1 MRFTEVPSPAYFNS
15 GFLQAR
21 NTILN
26 EASASKYLDAN
37 NAQAFTANDPI
48 NSISMIIGGKT
59 AIHPAG
65 QLVTPR
71 NGADAIAY
79 CYMLRQPHT
88 ATSRMATTSVSRTA
102 QPHTHIMFPHTVT
115 ATPPAHQP
123 CPPPALPARR

>member
-1 MRFTEVPSPAYFNS
+1 MRFTEVPSQAYFNS

-37 NAQAFTANDPI
+37 NAQAFTANDLK
-48 NSISMIIGGKT
+48 NSISMTTGVKT
-59 AIHPAG
+59 TIHHAG
-65 QLVTPR
+65 QPVTLQ
-71 NGADAIAY
+71 NGANTIAY

-88 ATSRMATTSVSRTA
+88 ATSDMATSSVSRTA
-102 QPHTHIMFPHTVT
+102 QLHTHIMFPHAVT
-115 ATPPAHQP
+115 PTPPAPRP